1 MESDA
6 GALFEFFLLQPT
18 GLFRQQLA
26 ELEIRFTQPIHL
38 GGLDSIAKKFQ
49 DLGTPFVTLRF
60 VLTDDDAIVSP
71 TQSTGKI
78 CNRSRRNECSFR
90 NAWIDC
96 HRPRS
101 GSS

>member
-26 ELEIRFTQPIHL
+26 ELEICFTQPIHL
-38 GGLDSIAKKFQ
+38 GGLDPIAKTFQ

-60 VLTDDDAIVSP
+60 VLTHVLR
-71 TQSTGKI
+71 QE
-78 CNRSRRNECSFR
+78 RSVLGLVVL
-90 NAWIDC
+90 
-96 HRPRS
+96 RPRRLVLPS
-101 GSS
+101 FGRCTMIVDSLRK